1 MTCYETTGAPSTFDI
16 PIEIANARMAAL
28 RSERRRSRLA
38 DEGSPDGAVRRLRY
52 GIGHRLIALG
62 SALVAERRPRT
73 LAR

>member
-1 MTCYETTGAPSTFDI
+1 MTCYETTGAPSTFDV
-16 PIEIANARMAAL
+16 PLQLAAARMAGL

-38 DEGSPDGAVRRLRY
+38 DEGPPTGAVRRLRR

-62 SALVAERRPRT
+62 SFLVADRRSST